1 MRCARATWVVA
12 ACAAS
17 LVALF
22 TLPAAAADKRTV
34 VDSAG
39 RRVEVPA
46 KISRVFVAGGPASV
60 FVYTLA
66 PEKLLGWNR
75 PLTPEERAYIPSRY
89 ANLPTLGR
97 LTGRGNTANV
107 EVMLASRPD
116 VIIDYGVV
124 NPTYVSLAD
133 RVQQQTGV
141 PYLLFDGSLSQIP
154 RAYIAA
160 GESLGVGERAKEL
173 ARYAEGLLAEID
185 ERLAQVPAEK
195 RPLVYYARGPRGLQT
210 GLKGSI
216 NVESL
221 ERIGARNIA
230 AERMGPGG
238 IVTVSPEQL
247 LAWNPEVVITID
259 SDFFAAARSDDIWK
273 SVKAVRDGRLYVAPT
288 EPFPWLDFP
297 PSVNRL
303 IGLKW
308 LGRILY
314 PQWFSDNL
322 RDETRRFYEL
332 FYHRSVDERQLGA
345 LLGSSGRAGP

>member
-1 MRCARATWVVA
+1 M
-12 ACAAS
+12 
-17 LVALF
+17 
-22 TLPAAAADKRTV
+22 
-34 VDSAG
+34 DSAG

-46 KISRVFVAGGPASV
+46 KIDRVFVAGGPASV
-60 FVYTLA
+60 FIYTLA
-66 PEKLLGWNR
+66 PDKLLGWNR
-75 PLTPEERAYIPSRY
+75 PLAPEERAYIPPRY

-116 VIIDYGVV
+116 VIIDYGSL
-124 NPTYVSLAD
+124 NPTYISLAD

-141 PYLLFDGSLSQIP
+141 PYLLFDGGLSQIP
-154 RAYIAA
+154 SVYIAV
-160 GESLGVGERAKEL
+160 GEALGVGERAKEL
-173 ARYAEGLLAEID
+173 ARYAERLLAEID
-185 ERLAQVPAEK
+185 ERLARVLVEK

-221 ERIGARNIA
+221 ERIGARNVA
-230 AERMGPGG
+230 AERMGSGG

-247 LAWNPEVVITID
+247 LSWNPEVVITIE
-259 SDFFAAARSDDIWK
+259 SDLFTAARSDDVWK

-288 EPFPWLDFP
+288 EPFPWIDFP

-314 PQWFSDNL
+314 PHWFPDNL
-322 RDETRRFYEL
+322 RDETRRFYTL
-332 FYHRSVDERQLGA
+332 FYHQAVDERQLDA
-345 LLGSSGRAGP
+345 LLRSGGRAGP

>member
-1 MRCARATWVVA
+1 MRCTPATWIA

-17 LVALF
+17 LIALF
-22 TLPAAAADKRTV
+22 ISSLAAAEKRTV

-46 KISRVFVAGGPASV
+46 KIDRVFVAGGPASV
-60 FVYTLA
+60 FIYTLA

-160 GESLGVGERAKEL
+160 GDALGVGERAREL
-173 ARYAEGLLAEID
+173 ARYAEELLGAID
-185 ERLAQVPAEK
+185 GRLAHVPGEK

-221 ERIGARNIA
+221 ERIGARNVA

-247 LAWNPEVVITID
+247 LAWNPEVVITIE
-259 SDFFAAARSDDIWK
+259 SDFSTAARSDVIWK
-273 SVKAVRDGRLYVAPT
+273 GVKAVRDGRLYVAPT

-314 PQWFSDNL
+314 PQWFPDNL
-322 RDETRRFYEL
+322 REDTRRFYEL
-332 FYHRSVDERQLGA
+332 FYHRAVDERQLDA
-345 LLGSSGRAGP
+345 LLGSSGRSGP

>member
-75 PLTPEERAYIPSRY
+75 PLTPEERAYIPPRY

-160 GESLGVGERAKEL
+160 GESLGVGERAKEV

-221 ERIGARNIA
+221 ERISARNIA

-247 LAWNPEVVITID
+247 LAWNPEVVITIE
-259 SDFFAAARSDDIWK
+259 SDFSTAARSDVIWK
-273 SVKAVRDGRLYVAPT
+273 GVKAVRDGRLYVAPT

-314 PQWFSDNL
+314 PQWFPDNL
-322 RDETRRFYEL
+322 REDMRRFYEL
-332 FYHRSVDERQLGA
+332 FYHRAVDQRQFDA
-345 LLGSSGRAGP
+345 LLGSSGRSGP

>member
-1 MRCARATWVVA
+1 MRCARATRVA
-12 ACAAS
+12 TYTA
-17 LVALF
+17 LVLSGF
-22 TLPAAAADKRTV
+22 ISAAAGADRRTV

-46 KISRVFVAGGPASV
+46 KIARVFVAGGPASV

-89 ANLPTLGR
+89 ADLPTLGR

-124 NPTYVSLAD
+124 NPTYVSLAE

-160 GESLGVGERAKEL
+160 GEALGVGERGKEL
-173 ARYAEGLLAEID
+173 ARYAEGLLADID
-185 ERLAQVPAEK
+185 ERLARVRAEK

-247 LAWNPEVVITID
+247 LAWNPEIVITIE
-259 SDFFAAARSDDIWK
+259 SDFFTAAGSDDVWK
-273 SVKAVRDGRLYVAPT
+273 GVKAVRDGRLYVAPT
-288 EPFPWLDFP
+288 DPFPWLDFP

-314 PQWFSDNL
+314 PQQFPEGL
-322 RDETRRFYEL
+322 REETRRFYGL
-332 FYHRSVDERQLGA
+332 FYHQPPDERQLDA

>member
-1 MRCARATWVVA
+1 MRCARATCVA
-12 ACAAS
+12 AYTA
-17 LVALF
+17 LVLSGF
-22 TLPAAAADKRTV
+22 ISAAAAAEKRTV

-46 KISRVFVAGGPASV
+46 KIARAFVAGGPASV
-60 FVYTLA
+60 FIYTLA
-66 PEKLLGWNR
+66 PDKLLGWNR

-107 EVMLASRPD
+107 EVVLASRPD
-116 VIIDYGVV
+116 VIIDYGVI

-154 RAYIAA
+154 RSYIAA
-160 GESLGVGERAKEL
+160 GDTLGVGERAKEL

-185 ERLAQVPAEK
+185 ERVARVPVEK

-221 ERIGARNIA
+221 ERIGARNVA

-247 LAWNPEVVITID
+247 LAWNLEVVITID
-259 SDFFAAARSDDIWK
+259 SDFFTAARSDAVWK

-314 PQWFSDNL
+314 PQWLPDNL
-322 RDETRRFYEL
+322 RDETRRFYAL
-332 FYHRSVDERQLGA
+332 FYHHAVDEQQLDA
-345 LLGSSGRAGP
+345 LLKRSGGAGP

>member
-1 MRCARATWVVA
+1 MRCARATCVA
-12 ACAAS
+12 AYTA
-17 LVALF
+17 LVLSGF
-22 TLPAAAADKRTV
+22 ISAAAAAEKRTV

-46 KISRVFVAGGPASV
+46 KIARAFVAGGPASV
-60 FVYTLA
+60 FIYTLA
-66 PEKLLGWNR
+66 PDKLLGWNR

-107 EVMLASRPD
+107 EVVLASRPD
-116 VIIDYGVV
+116 VIIDYGVI

-154 RAYIAA
+154 RSYIAA
-160 GESLGVGERAKEL
+160 GDTLGVGERAKEL

-185 ERLAQVPAEK
+185 ERVARVPVEK

-221 ERIGARNIA
+221 ERIGARNVA

-259 SDFFAAARSDDIWK
+259 SDFFTAARSDAVWK
-273 SVKAVRDGRLYVAPT
+273 SVRAVRDGRLYVAPT

-314 PQWFSDNL
+314 PQWLPDNL
-322 RDETRRFYEL
+322 RDETRRFYAL
-332 FYHRSVDERQLGA
+332 FYHHAVDEQQLDA
-345 LLGSSGRAGP
+345 LLKRSGGAGP

>member
-1 MRCARATWVVA
+1 MRCARATRVA
-12 ACAAS
+12 AYTA
-17 LVALF
+17 LVLSGF
-22 TLPAAAADKRTV
+22 ISAAATAEKRIV

-46 KISRVFVAGGPASV
+46 KIDRVFVAGGPASV
-60 FVYTLA
+60 FIYTLA
-66 PEKLLGWNR
+66 PDKLLGWNR
-75 PLTPEERAYIPSRY
+75 PLTPAERAYIPPRY
-89 ANLPTLGR
+89 ADLPTLGR

-107 EVMLASRPD
+107 EVMLVSRPD
-116 VIIDYGVV
+116 VIVDYGVV
-124 NPTYVSLAD
+124 NPTYVSLAE

-154 RAYIAA
+154 RADIAVGDA
-160 GESLGVGERAKEL
+160 LGVGERAKEL

-185 ERLAQVPAEK
+185 ERLAQVPAGK

-247 LAWNPEVVITID
+247 LAWNPEVVITIE

-273 SVKAVRDGRLYVAPT
+273 GVKAIRDGRLYVAPA

-314 PQWFSDNL
+314 PQRFPEDL
-322 RDETRRFYEL
+322 REETKRFYAL
-332 FYHRSVDERQLGA
+332 FYHQALDKRQLDA

>member
-1 MRCARATWVVA
+1 MRCARATCVA
-12 ACAAS
+12 AYTAIVLS
-17 LVALF
+17 GF
-22 TLPAAAADKRTV
+22 ISGAAAAEKRTV

-39 RRVEVPA
+39 RRIEVPA
-46 KISRVFVAGGPASV
+46 KVARVFVAGGPASV
-60 FVYTLA
+60 FIYTLA
-66 PEKLLGWNR
+66 PDKLLGWNR

-107 EVMLASRPD
+107 EVVLASRPD
-116 VIIDYGVV
+116 VIIDYGVI

-154 RAYIAA
+154 RSYIAA
-160 GESLGVGERAKEL
+160 GDTLGVGERAKEL

-185 ERLAQVPAEK
+185 ERVARVPVEK

-221 ERIGARNIA
+221 ERIGARNVA

-259 SDFFAAARSDDIWK
+259 SDFFTAARSDAVWK
-273 SVKAVRDGRLYVAPT
+273 SVRAVRDGRLYVAPT

-314 PQWFSDNL
+314 PQWLPDNL
-322 RDETRRFYEL
+322 RDETRRFYAL
-332 FYHRSVDERQLGA
+332 FYHHAVDEQQLDA
-345 LLGSSGRAGP
+345 LLKRSGGAGP